1 MWLGEL
7 ISEQRIGN
15 GISLLIFA
23 GIVTRIPL
31 LVFQSLTTVSQQD
44 LLNLGIFALLS
55 VAVIAAIVF
64 VNEAA
69 RRVPIYYAKRVRGGK
84 TYAGQSTHLP
94 IKLNQV
100 NVVPIIFAVSI
111 VLLPSF
117 AANYLISSPDKTLS
131 SIGAFLSTNFNPNGI
146 AYNVVYFLL
155 VLGFTYFYTAVT
167 FDPKKVSEA
176 IQKQGGFVPG
186 IRPGSPTTA
195 FLNYIVTRITL
206 PGGVFL
212 GIVAVLPSIV
222 QAFTGITTVVIGGTS
237 VLIVVSVL
245 IETIK
250 ILEVNMVQ
258 RSYERF
264 SSSLN

>member
-1 MWLGEL
+1 M
-7 ISEQRIGN
+7 
-15 GISLLIFA
+15 
-23 GIVTRIPL
+23 
-31 LVFQSLTTVSQQD
+31 FQSLSTVTQQD
-44 LLNLGIFALLS
+44 ILNLGIFAALS
-55 VAVIAAIVF
+55 IVVIAAIVF
-64 VNEAA
+64 VNEGV

-94 IKLNQV
+94 IKINQV

-117 AANYLISSPDKTLS
+117 AANYLVSNSDKTLS
-131 SIGAFLSTNFNPNGI
+131 AIGAFIATNFNPNGI

-186 IRPGSPTTA
+186 IRPGRPTTS

-206 PGGVFL
+206 PGGIFL
-212 GIVAVLPSIV
+212 GFVAVLPSIV
-222 QAFTGITTVVIGGTS
+222 QAGTGITAAVIGGTS

-250 ILEVNMVQ
+250 ILEVNIVQ

-264 SSSLN
+264 TARAN